1 MPSYLGIEIGGTKLQ
16 LGIGSADGTP
26 LDELVRLDVDSR
38 EGAAGI
44 LRSIET
50 AGQQLCQ
57 QHPVEAIGIG
67 FGGPL
72 DAESGIITCSH
83 QVDGWEQ
90 FPLRDWSEEKL
101 GSPTVLGNDCDLAS
115 LAEARLGAG
124 KEHQR
129 LFYLTVGT
137 GIGGGL
143 VIDGKLQ
150 GQGRPAISEIGHLR
164 PSLTSCHP
172 DQTVESRASGP
183 GIERRTREL
192 LARSGPGNPDA
203 EKLLEACQG
212 DTGLLKTREIA
223 LAAGKG
229 NQVAGQAIA
238 EATETL
244 GWAIAQVVT
253 LIAPEIVVVGGGV
266 SLMDPQL
273 LLEPLKKQLEKFVF
287 PPLRGSY
294 QVVPPRLGEDVVV
307 HGALVLAA
315 DYRS

>member
-1 MPSYLGIEIGGTKLQ
+1 MNTQNCLWESKQ
-16 LGIGSADGTP
+16 NGTP
-26 LDELVRLDVDSR
+26 
-38 EGAAGI
+38 A
-44 LRSIET
+44 
-50 AGQQLCQ
+50 
-57 QHPVEAIGIG
+57 
-67 FGGPL
+67 
-72 DAESGIITCSH
+72 
-83 QVDGWEQ
+83 
-90 FPLRDWSEEKL
+90 
-101 GSPTVLGNDCDLAS
+101 
-115 LAEARLGAG
+115 
-124 KEHQR
+124 
-129 LFYLTVGT
+129 
-137 GIGGGL
+137 
-143 VIDGKLQ
+143 
-150 GQGRPAISEIGHLR
+150 
-164 PSLTSCHP
+164 
-172 DQTVESRASGP
+172 
-183 GIERRTREL
+183 
-192 LARSGPGNPDA
+192 
-203 EKLLEACQG
+203 LEACQG

-229 NQVAGQAIA
+229 NQIAGQAIA